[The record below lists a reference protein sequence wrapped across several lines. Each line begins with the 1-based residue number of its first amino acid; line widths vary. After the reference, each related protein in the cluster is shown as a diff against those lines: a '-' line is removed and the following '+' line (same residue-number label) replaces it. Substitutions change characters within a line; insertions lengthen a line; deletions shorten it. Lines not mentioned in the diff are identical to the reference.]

1 MRILF
6 VSTRDLGGGAALAA
20 YRLAV
25 ALQKQGHEVRML
37 VQTKT
42 SEDDFVVAYDSLIS
56 PQIFMKII
64 RKIKNKWYSWL
75 TLSNSKKR
83 TLESYEKN
91 PYDIHL
97 GNVYIYKNLKE
108 VLKQEQYDV
117 LHLHWVDAF
126 VRPSDLLKIQ
136 KPIIWTLHDCTYFT
150 GGCPHPFGCKG
161 YINRCDLT
169 TDCEMVGV
177 KWMQCCIKQNVAQKQ
192 KLYGK
197 REEIHFVAPSHW
209 MAQKMR
215 ESALLRDMKISV
227 IPNCIDTNLFT
238 KMEKPIAKQEL
249 GLSMHKRYIAYGAM
263 NALVDKNKGYD
274 LLQKAISGIDIPDI
288 ELLIFGATGD
298 QSLDFGLPVTY
309 MGNVDNRNMPFLYN
323 AVDVML
329 VPSRFENLPNVI
341 LEAMACGTPVTA
353 FAQGGCVELI
363 NHKQDGY
370 LAQPYDTD
378 DYRTGILWCLVNS
391 RKCSQK
397 AIEKV
402 NQNNSMSI
410 IAQRYMH
417 VYKKEID
424 GIY

>member
-42 SEDDFVVAYDSLIS
+42 SQDDFVVAYDSLMPIT
-56 PQIFMKII
+56 IYTKII
-64 RKIKNKWYSWL
+64 RKIKNKFYQKISAL
-75 TLSNSKKR
+75 NTKKR
-83 TLESYEKN
+83 TKVSFEKN
-91 PYDIHL
+91 PYTFHLINAFIYRDLQEALKHEEYDI
-97 GNVYIYKNLKE
+97 
-108 VLKQEQYDV
+108 

-126 VRPSDLLKIQ
+126 VRPSDLVGVQ

-150 GGCPHPFGCKG
+150 GGCPHPFECKG
-161 YINRCDLT
+161 YVNGCDKTNNCL
-169 TDCEMVGV
+169 MVGA
-177 KWMQCCIKQNVAQKQ
+177 KWMQCYIKRNVAQKQ

-215 ESALLRDMKISV
+215 ESALLRDMQISV

-274 LLQKAISGIDIPDI
+274 LLQKAIAGIDIPDI

-309 MGNVDNRNMPFLYN
+309 MGNVDNNDMPLLYN
-323 AVDVML
+323 AVDVVL
-329 VPSRFENLPNVI
+329 VPSRFESFSFVSA
-341 LEAMACGTPVTA
+341 ESMSCGTPVVA
-353 FAQGGCVELI
+353 FAQGGCI
-363 NHKQDGY
+363 DIIDHKQTGY
-370 LAQPYDTD
+370 LAQPYDTTD
-378 DYRTGILWCLVNS
+378 FREGILWCLDNS
-391 RKCSQK
+391 NKCSQ
-397 AIEKV
+397 AAMDKV
-402 NQNNSMSI
+402 NNNFSMTVV
-410 IAQRYMH
+410 AQ
-417 VYKKEID
+417 
-424 GIY
+424 IYEDIYNEQLVEF